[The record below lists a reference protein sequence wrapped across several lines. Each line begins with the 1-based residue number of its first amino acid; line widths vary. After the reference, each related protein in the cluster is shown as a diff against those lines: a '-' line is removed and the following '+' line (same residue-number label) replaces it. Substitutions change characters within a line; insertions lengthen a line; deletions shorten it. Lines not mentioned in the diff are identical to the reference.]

1 MTVADD
7 GFLSTFERTGRSLRA
22 RASDALDPLRSVRN
36 RAVVALDERL
46 SARAKAGLWVAVV
59 LVLFAVP
66 LVTENEFY
74 IDVLIRMFQLAV
86 LAQSFNII
94 AGYAGLFSLGHVAFY
109 GLGAYSAVLLTNA
122 GVDPVLTLLAGGV
135 VAVAVSVPV
144 GVISITAT
152 GIYFALV
159 TLALAEMFRIF
170 FLEQWEVGSLMT
182 IGGSSG
188 EFIRIGWSD
197 GLFYWV
203 FLMLLVAVVLTTYH
217 LKRSM
222 LGLNF
227 EMIREDETLAQS
239 FGIDVRKYKLVAFV
253 ISAFFPGVVGSAFA
267 MYSGFIIPGSVF
279 SVNIS
284 VGMQV
289 QAILGG
295 LGTVFGPILG
305 AFVLLTLE
313 ETFATFSNVKNL
325 LYGFLMIV
333 LMLYLPGGL
342 LSLLK
347 RSDR

>member
-1 MTVADD
+1 MADD
-7 GFLSTFERTGRSLRA
+7 TILSTVERTGRSVRA
-22 RASDALDPLRSVRN
+22 RVAEALDPLRRVRN
-36 RAVVALDERL
+36 RVVTEVDERL
-46 SARAKAGLWVAVV
+46 SVRAKVGLWLAVVAV
-59 LVLFAVP
+59 LFSVP

-109 GLGAYSAVLLTNA
+109 GLGAYSAVLLTEA
-122 GVDPVLTLLAGGV
+122 GVDPVLTLLAGGLV
-135 VAVAVSVPV
+135 GVAVSIPV
-144 GVISITAT
+144 GLISISAT

-170 FLEQWEVGSLMT
+170 FLEQWEVPDLMT

-188 EFIRIGWSD
+188 EFVQIGWGES
-197 GLFYWV
+197 LFYWI
-203 FLMLLVAVVLTTYH
+203 FLLLLVAVVLTTYH
-217 LKRSM
+217 LDRSM

-267 MYSGFIIPGSVF
+267 MYSGFIVPGSVF
-279 SVNIS
+279 SVSIS

-305 AFVLLTLE
+305 AFVLLSLE
-313 ETFATFSNVKNL
+313 ETFATFADVKDL

-342 LSLLK
+342 LSLLQ
-347 RSDR
+347 RPD